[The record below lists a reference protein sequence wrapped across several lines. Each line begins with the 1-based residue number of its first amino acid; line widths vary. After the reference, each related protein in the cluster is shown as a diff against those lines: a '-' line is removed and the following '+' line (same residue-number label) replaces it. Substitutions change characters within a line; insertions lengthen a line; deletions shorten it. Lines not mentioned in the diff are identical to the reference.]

1 MSTKNAKR
9 QIKRTLKRTTLLQ
22 KLAYIVRPF
31 VVYMLVKTV
40 AMFFLAI
47 AIPIL
52 PITGITVWV
61 ERNALPLSAVVNSVA
76 SLVGVS
82 FLLNDFLIEAS
93 TTGEVDIDRGIL
105 IQFFCFLRMDLF
117 GKKTTRKKICLILC
131 IFLGITASLAL
142 NIGIEQAAE
151 LFGSGK
157 NAFGSER
164 YEAVESIQYSVS
176 MGLGIILYGIISP
189 FVEEI
194 VFRGVLYN
202 RIRKFYSMKIAVVF
216 SALLFGFFHANL
228 PQFLYATAMG
238 ILMAICYAY
247 IGCFAAPVLLHLSAN
262 LFIFLISGF
271 TEWTAFLMT
280 PVWGVIFT
288 VISIGL
294 LFLCTQASEQQ

>member
-93 TTGEVDIDRGIL
+93 TTGEVDIN
-105 IQFFCFLRMDLF
+105 
-117 GKKTTRKKICLILC
+117 T
-131 IFLGITASLAL
+131 IFLFSENGFVRQEDDTQKDLSDIVHISWNHCLA
-142 NIGIEQAAE
+142 G
-151 LFGSGK
+151 
-157 NAFGSER
+157 
-164 YEAVESIQYSVS
+164 
-176 MGLGIILYGIISP
+176 
-189 FVEEI
+189 
-194 VFRGVLYN
+194 
-202 RIRKFYSMKIAVVF
+202 
-216 SALLFGFFHANL
+216 
-228 PQFLYATAMG
+228 T
-238 ILMAICYAY
+238 
-247 IGCFAAPVLLHLSAN
+247 
-262 LFIFLISGF
+262 
-271 TEWTAFLMT
+271 
-280 PVWGVIFT
+280 
-288 VISIGL
+288 
-294 LFLCTQASEQQ
+294 